1 MSGSYCSP
9 SHTNKITCF
18 SNDQLIKIART
29 INKRSKQI
37 IEIPPKIT
45 ETSRKKLWQ
54 DIKTNVYTDSTCRE
68 DYCLLNTPDIL
79 KSIPLTEL
87 ENVFRPAKPLSW
99 VANKT
104 QWLST
109 IDIRR
114 VMKQYERKYK
124 DFKFI
129 GPTPIDFD
137 SKISANRCVL
147 DELCNINLEELITNN
162 IYRIGVVF
170 NLDPHYKRG
179 SHWVSMFIDCN
190 TGGIYF
196 FDSYGMKPNTQIQ
209 ILMERIKEQGVEL
222 IHRRKLN
229 INNMTDT
236 HTVARPFKIIND
248 TTIQVEDSDL
258 FYLNNL
264 LYFGNCT
271 NKSLKLLDNSP
282 CIIAKKLKDRLYLD
296 RPITTNKCNVAIM
309 KSFRTFYNNR
319 RFQYKTTE
327 CGVYSIYFIES
338 FLHGNTYDDI
348 IGKIVNDDEMNK
360 RRDIYYRPNLQ
371 LSIRI

>member
-9 SHTNKITCF
+9 SHTNKVTCF
-18 SNDQLIKIART
+18 KNNQLIKIART
-29 INKRSKQI
+29 INKRSGQI
-37 IEIPPKIT
+37 IEIPSIIT
-45 ETSRKKLWQ
+45 ESSRKKLWQ
-54 DIKTNVYTDSTCRE
+54 DIKSNVHTDSTCRE
-68 DYCLLNTPDIL
+68 DYCLLNTPDVL
-79 KSIPLTEL
+79 KSIPLTDL

-109 IDIRR
+109 VDIRK

-137 SKISANRCVL
+137 SKIYGDRCVL
-147 DELCNINLEELITNN
+147 DELCNINLEELIMNN

-179 SHWVSMFIDCN
+179 SHWVSLFIDCN

-209 ILMERIKEQGVEL
+209 VLMERIKEQGVKL
-222 IHRRKLN
+222 LNSHKLN
-229 INNMTDT
+229 IYNIDDT
-236 HTVARPFKIIND
+236 HTVARPFRIIND
-248 TTIQVEDSDL
+248 TTIQVDDSNL
-258 FYLNNL
+258 FYLKNL

-271 NKSLKLLDNSP
+271 NSSLKLLDNSP
-282 CIIAKKLKDRLYLD
+282 CIITKKLKDRLYLD
-296 RPITTNKCNVAIM
+296 RPINANKCNVAIM

-338 FLHGNTYDDI
+338 FLQGNTYDDI
-348 IGKIVNDDEMNK
+348 IGKIVNDNEMNK
-360 RRDIYYRPNLQ
+360 RRDIYYRPNL
-371 LSIRI
+371 R